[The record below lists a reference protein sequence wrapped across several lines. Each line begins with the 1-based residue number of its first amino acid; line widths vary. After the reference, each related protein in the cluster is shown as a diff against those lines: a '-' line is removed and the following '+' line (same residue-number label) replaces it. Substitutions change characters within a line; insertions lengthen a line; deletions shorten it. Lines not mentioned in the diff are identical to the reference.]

1 MSRRSEMIAQAQ
13 ATAESTSNAT
23 IEKILRPTINFP
35 ERMTL
40 WSPSYYDGSSGKQPQ
55 VSGWSHELQMFVRIF
70 GPLADKVANAHNAET
85 GEALFSFARINGEAQ
100 LRANGEPSKGKP
112 ITLEIRANG
121 NGLLFEPTE
130 EFPNAYASAN
140 EAAIARVKPGVPDTM
155 IG

>member
-13 ATAESTSNAT
+13 VQAESSVVATAE
-23 IEKILRPTINFP
+23 KVLRPTINFP
-35 ERMTL
+35 ESMTL

-70 GPLADKVANAHNAET
+70 GDLATKIAGAHNRET
-85 GEALFSFARINGEAQ
+85 GEALFQFARVNGEEQ
-100 LRANGEPSKGKP
+100 LRADGKPSKGKP
-112 ITLEIRANG
+112 ITLEIRPNG